1 MAMDLSW
8 RDFAAIWG
16 AGLSSLIVLARFLQA
31 RPRFKTEPGKLP
43 TSDQILRIVNPAKNM
58 RLIRERFRVKVSG
71 DGCEIGIF
79 TGKSRVCDLGVPG
92 TLLFAIKGEDERE
105 VTIIFANNKS
115 LNVNGRWIVCFTWH
129 GDWLLPFPIP
139 AFVYISTKRAAQL
152 NTAI

>member
-16 AGLSSLIVLARFLQA
+16 ARLSSLIVLARFLQA

-92 TLLFAIKGEDERE
+92 TLLFAIRVRMKGR
-105 VTIIFANNKS
+105 
-115 LNVNGRWIVCFTWH
+115 
-129 GDWLLPFPIP
+129 
-139 AFVYISTKRAAQL
+139 
-152 NTAI
+152 